1 MKSGIFVG
9 LNSGFIVQKP
19 KTNSRKAKP
28 SYKKGKIGNTN
39 GIMHLRKENQDD
51 QGDCQRNRWLH

>member
-19 KTNSRKAKP
+19 KTNTRKAKP
-28 SYKKGKIGNTN
+28 SYKKGQ
-39 GIMHLRKENQDD
+39 IMRRE
-51 QGDCQRNRWLH
+51 

>member
-19 KTNSRKAKP
+19 KINTRKAKP
-28 SYKKGKIGNTN
+28 SYKKGKIGNIKATKR
-39 GIMHLRKENQDD
+39 LRKENQDG
-51 QGDCQRNRWLH
+51 QGNHQRNSWLH